1 MADQTVTAD
10 FVVRVGIAFAGRRP
24 YRDIAA
30 QLCVGEPVRLQRQ
43 PDNQHDANAILVN
56 NKQGQ
61 SAGYLYAADAAYLSL
76 LFDLAPP
83 ERDSSIVAATDGKKV
98 MIDIRLHLLDT
109 TPLFTLIAILGLN
122 NEQFATAFNLAQ
134 NTFLQPL
141 LALNR
146 LCLKDYDH
154 FQLPETIVEN
164 FVQLR
169 LGHYL
174 SKDNTSSR

>member
-1 MADQTVTAD
+1 MADQSGATD

-24 YRDIAA
+24 YREIAG
-30 QLCVGEPVRLQRQ
+30 QLTVGEPVRLHRQ

-56 NKQGQ
+56 NLQGQ
-61 SAGYLYAADAAYLSL
+61 SAGYLYADEAAYLSL

-83 ERDSSIVAATDGKKV
+83 ERDNSVVAVTDGKKV

-122 NEQFATAFNLAQ
+122 NEQFATVFNLAQ

-146 LCLKDYDH
+146 LCLQDYDH
-154 FQLPETIVEN
+154 FQLPDTIVEN

-169 LGHYL
+169 LGHYP
-174 SKDNTSSR
+174 SKDSTSSR